1 MDKIAKSSAAERL
14 RLFRDTAIQTSIPIA
29 MIEKDFWVCYILSKI
44 FADAEMSRILRFKG
58 GTSLSKGY
66 GLIERFSEDLDLI
79 LDKEL
84 VLGKEP
90 LFKPSY
96 KKQREFADELRRRS
110 AKYISTEL
118 KTKIEKSLGGKL
130 LVYTDAEYANANP
143 EYTPNEIDNNF
154 LHIVYP
160 KVSEDNYLRPDILL
174 EIGIMS
180 AWEPKEPKEIIP
192 YIAKAF
198 PELEIAPAV
207 VPTIMAKRTFWDKA
221 TILHREYHRPKGTH
235 TPARYSRHY
244 YDLYQMGK
252 SAVKGDALA
261 DFDLLREVVE
271 RKDRLYHC
279 AWALYEVCANG
290 GMRLLPNDNNYDLL
304 AKDYKAMQ
312 DMIFGD
318 KPGWET
324 ILEFLQKLEDE
335 INEEGQNGKRKD

>member
-1 MDKIAKSSAAERL
+1 MDRVAKASAAERL
-14 RLFRDTAIQTSIPIA
+14 RLFRDTAIQRSIPIA
-29 MIEKDFWVCYILSKI
+29 MVEKDFWVCYILSKI
-44 FADAEMSRILRFKG
+44 FGDAKMSQVLRFKG

-66 GLIERFSEDLDLI
+66 ELIERFSEDLDII
-79 LDKEL
+79 LAKEL

-96 KKQREFADELRRRS
+96 KKQREFADELAERT
-110 AKYISTEL
+110 AKYIVETL
-118 KTKIEKSLGGKL
+118 KPKIEKLLGGKL
-130 LVYTDAEYANANP
+130 LVYTDAEYAKANATYN
-143 EYTPNEIDNNF
+143 PNEIDNKS

-160 KVSEDNYLRPDILL
+160 KVSEDGYLRPDILL

-180 AWEPKEPKEIIP
+180 AWEPHEPKEILP
-192 YIAKAF
+192 YVAKTS
-198 PELEIAPAV
+198 PELEIAAAI

-221 TILHREYHRPKGTH
+221 TILHREHYRPSETH

-261 DFDLLREVVE
+261 DFELLREVVE

-279 AWALYEVCANG
+279 AWARYEDCASG
-290 GMRLLPNDNNYDLL
+290 GMKLLPNENNHDLL
-304 AKDYKAMQ
+304 AQDYKAMQ
-312 DMIFGD
+312 EMIFGD
-318 KPGWET
+318 KPSWET

-335 INEEGQNGKRKD
+335 INKKD